1 MCKAIC
7 KNGHE
12 IECTVCKEIEDAEK
26 KKKELKLDIIRWI
39 IVPIFLCIV
48 LTLVVV
54 FGKGI

>member
-7 KNGHE
+7 EKEHE
-12 IECTVCKEIEDAEK
+12 IECPICKEIEESEK

-39 IVPIFLCIV
+39 IVPVFLCIV